1 MVEETVPEEKSD
13 LEAELD
19 AVVEETQ
26 ADFDLFEN
34 LKSRPMLEDSVV
46 VFTDEITAKQLGG
59 VTVSQNMVGDD
70 TTERWGVLG
79 RISEI
84 ASQIDHPG
92 TLPEEKKEL
101 LKEAKGLKAEA
112 LELHKKLLET
122 SATVTIRAF
131 PKIAQKVINR
141 EVKKRF
147 VKKGQSKVDESRME
161 EFQEAFTHAVLS
173 ESIVGVTQASGAKK
187 SHLEVEEV
195 EGLEN
200 FLPDTEWDKIVAL
213 LNKVQYKDVIAKNAG
228 EQLDFS

>member
-1 MVEETVPEEKSD
+1 MTEETVPEEKSD
-13 LEAELD
+13 IETELD
-19 AVVEETQ
+19 AVVEEAQ
-26 ADFDLFEN
+26 ADFDLFDN

-59 VTVSQNMVGDD
+59 VNVSQNMVGDD

-84 ASQIDHPG
+84 AEQIDHIG
-92 TLPEEKKEL
+92 TLPEEKTAL
-101 LKEAKGLKAEA
+101 LKEATNLKKEA
-112 LELHKKLLET
+112 TALHGKILET

-141 EVKKRF
+141 DVKKRF
-147 VKKGQSKVDESRME
+147 VKKGQSKVEESRME

-173 ESIVGVTQASGAKK
+173 EAIVSIVQASGGKK
-187 SHLEVEEV
+187 SHLDVEEIS
-195 EGLEN
+195 ELEN
-200 FLPDTEWDKIVAL
+200 YLPDTEWDKIVEL